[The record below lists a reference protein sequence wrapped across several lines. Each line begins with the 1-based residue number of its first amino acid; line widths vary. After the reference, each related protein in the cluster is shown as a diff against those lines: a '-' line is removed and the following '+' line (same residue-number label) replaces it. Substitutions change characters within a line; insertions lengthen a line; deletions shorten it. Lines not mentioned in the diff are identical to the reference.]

1 MPIFVQGLMNLA
13 EIQSFKAIGKRLR
26 NARELRGLTLAAL
39 SASCGLGIP
48 ELVRIE
54 SGELLG
60 FKQAPAD
67 TLSHAEIYAK
77 VLDLELEGL
86 HGFHSEELKT
96 SSTEE
101 DLYIP
106 AFLRKR

>member
-1 MPIFVQGLMNLA
+1 MNLA
-13 EIQSFKAIGKRLR
+13 EIQSFRAVGKRLR
-26 NARELRGLTLAAL
+26 NAREQRGLTLAAL
-39 SASCGLGIP
+39 SASCGLGIH

-60 FKQAPAD
+60 FKQAPEA

-77 VLDLELEGL
+77 VLDLQLAGMQVCQ
-86 HGFHSEELKT
+86 
-96 SSTEE
+96 SSTANTNDADE
-101 DLYIP
+101 DIYIP

>member
-1 MPIFVQGLMNLA
+1 MNLA
-13 EIQSFKAIGKRLR
+13 EIQSFRSLGKRLR
-26 NARELRGLTLAAL
+26 NAREQRGLTLAAL
-39 SASCGLGIP
+39 SASCGLGIH

-67 TLSHAEIYAK
+67 TLSHADMYAK
-77 VLDLELEGL
+77 VLNLQLDEL
-86 HGFHSEELKT
+86 HGSHSEKSDVV
-96 SSTEE
+96 SSEE